1 MGFYRYRIFDID
13 INHGEGG
20 TAKNRMKS
28 ELRSQV
34 QGHLHTQ
41 LYVEYAV
48 GAKFHRMGM
57 QVGCGI
63 DIKSYA
69 MSYGKILK
77 KANWLRCT

>member
-1 MGFYRYRIFDID
+1 MYLILMDGFYREYRIIWY

-34 QGHLHTQ
+34 QGI
-41 LYVEYAV
+41 YIRNYMYAFIV
-48 GAKFHRMGM
+48 WGM
-57 QVGCGI
+57 QVGWWI

-69 MSYGKILK
+69 MSYGRIIK
-77 KANWLRCT
+77 KARNWM

>member
-1 MGFYRYRIFDID
+1 MYLILMDGFYREYRIIWY

-41 LYVEYAV
+41 LYVCI
-48 GAKFHRMGM
+48 HRMG
-57 QVGCGI
+57 
-63 DIKSYA
+63 YA
-69 MSYGKILK
+69 SRLV
-77 KANWLRCT
+77 NWY